1 MECMY
6 CYRKFSS
13 KHSLATHKSRY
24 HRPNFKSDCE
34 DNEPFIRMMMKA
46 ILDGDIKLTKTEKN
60 KLKPARKSI
69 RKIVHQEENLVDIFD
84 KSLER
89 AIKLI
94 ITLVK
99 QKFPTLIFENSVY
112 QPEQDSDEEIYSD
125 ENDISSNYKE
135 ENENENVSNDETD
148 DSTERSPSD

>member
-60 KLKPARKSI
+60 KLKPARESI

-84 KSLER
+84 KSFEICYFFLE
-89 AIKLI
+89 KELCKYWQQ
-94 ITLVK
+94 TNKNLN
-99 QKFPTLIFENSVY
+99 NSCHFSVRFCCCFS
-112 QPEQDSDEEIYSD
+112 QLFCS
-125 ENDISSNYKE
+125 
-135 ENENENVSNDETD
+135 V
-148 DSTERSPSD
+148 